1 MNLWVFSLPF
11 FSNKHMSKI
20 SLIWKREGC
29 GGGQD
34 SGQEGLWQLDEGAA
48 HGTNVGYGQ
57 GEESQNCRLESRL

>member
-1 MNLWVFSLPF
+1 MNLRVFSLWF

-20 SLIWKREGC
+20 SLICKREGC

-34 SGQEGLWQLDEGAA
+34 SGQEGLWQLDEEAA

-57 GEESQNCRLESRL
+57 GEESQNCRLESWL